1 VWQRTGDDVAS
12 DLSGGGYSGLDVTRR
27 RADSRRM
34 WMTGRLA
41 RFLPAPAT
49 DEGAGVAD
57 AVVLLHGLA
66 RSDASLAPMALALKA
81 AGFRVLNW
89 SYPSTKAPPDVLAEE
104 VGQAVAKVQPGRV
117 HFVTHSMG
125 GILLRDWLAR
135 HGPDQ
140 MGRVVMLAPPNH
152 GSELVDKLG
161 DNPVFSMVNG
171 AAGKTLGT
179 GPESWPNNLPP
190 ADYPLGIIAGTR
202 SLNPVWNAM
211 LPGPNDGKVT
221 VESTKLDGMTEH
233 LVLPV
238 THTFMMVNPVVI
250 RQVIAFLREGRF
262 DPSLTLS
269 GVVKETLQAVQSG

>member
-1 VWQRTGDDVAS
+1 
-12 DLSGGGYSGLDVTRR
+12 
-27 RADSRRM
+27 M
-34 WMTGRLA
+34 WLTGRLT

-49 DEGAGVAD
+49 EEGAGMAD

-66 RSDASLAPMALALKA
+66 RTDASLAPMALALKA
-81 AGFRVLNW
+81 AGFRVVNW
-89 SYPSTKAPPDVLAEE
+89 AYPSTKATPEALVEE
-104 VGQAVAKVQPGRV
+104 VGKAVAAAGPGRV

-135 HGPDQ
+135 QRPAQ

-161 DNPVFSMVNG
+161 DNPVFSMFNG

-179 GPESWPNNLPP
+179 GPESWPNSLPP

-211 LPGPNDGKVT
+211 LSGPNDGKVT
-221 VESTKLDGMTEH
+221 VESTKLEGMAAH

-238 THTFMMVNPVVI
+238 THTFMMVNPVVV
-250 RQVIAFLREGRF
+250 RQVIAYLREGRF
-262 DPSLTLS
+262 DPSLTLGS
-269 GVVKETLQAVQSG
+269 VVKETFQAVQSG

>member
-1 VWQRTGDDVAS
+1 
-12 DLSGGGYSGLDVTRR
+12 
-27 RADSRRM
+27 M
-34 WMTGRLA
+34 WLTGRLA

-49 DEGAGVAD
+49 EEGAGALD

-81 AGFRVLNW
+81 AGFRVVNW
-89 SYPSTKAPPDVLAEE
+89 SYPSTKATPEDLVEH
-104 VGQAVAKVQPGRV
+104 VGQAVAEASAGAGRV

-135 HGPDQ
+135 HRPEE
-140 MGRVVMLAPPNH
+140 MGRVVMLAPPNR

-161 DNPVFSMVNG
+161 ENPVFQWVNG

-179 GPESWPNNLPP
+179 GPESWPNSLPP
-190 ADYPLGIIAGTR
+190 ADYALGVIAGTR
-202 SLNPVWNAM
+202 SFNPVWNAM

-221 VESTKLDGMTEH
+221 VESTRLEGMSDH

-238 THTFMMVNPVVI
+238 THTFMMVNPLVI
-250 RQVIAFLREGRF
+250 AQVLAFLRAGRF

-269 GVVKETLQAVQSG
+269 GVVQQTFQAVQSG

>member
-1 VWQRTGDDVAS
+1 
-12 DLSGGGYSGLDVTRR
+12 
-27 RADSRRM
+27 M

-41 RFLPAPAT
+41 RFLPVPAT
-49 DEGAGVAD
+49 EEGAGAAD
-57 AVVLLHGLA
+57 IVVLLHGLA
-66 RSDASLAPMALALKA
+66 RTDASLAPMALALKA
-81 AGFRVLNW
+81 NGFRVVNW
-89 SYPSTKAPPDVLAEE
+89 AYPSTKAAPEDMVQE
-104 VGQAVAKVQPGRV
+104 VGRAVAAAEPGRV

-135 HGPDQ
+135 QRPER

-161 DNPVFSMVNG
+161 DNPVFSMMNG
-171 AAGKTLGT
+171 KAGLTLGT
-179 GPESWPNNLPP
+179 GPDSWPNRLPP

-221 VESTKLDGMTEH
+221 VESTRLDGMAEH

-250 RQVIAFLREGRF
+250 RQVISFLREGKF
-262 DPSLTLS
+262 DPSVTLTS
-269 GVVKETLQAVQSG
+269 VVKETFQAVQSG

>member
-1 VWQRTGDDVAS
+1 
-12 DLSGGGYSGLDVTRR
+12 
-27 RADSRRM
+27 M

-66 RSDASLAPMALALKA
+66 RTDASMAPMALALKS
-81 AGFRVLNW
+81 AGFRVMNW
-89 SYPSTKAPPDVLAEE
+89 SYPSTKATPDELADE
-104 VGQAVAKVQPGRV
+104 VGDAVAKVQPGRV

-125 GILLRDWLAR
+125 GILLRDWLSR
-135 HGPDQ
+135 HRPVL
-140 MGRVVMLAPPNH
+140 MGHVVMLAPPNH
-152 GSELVDKLG
+152 GSDLVDKLG
-161 DNPVFSMVNG
+161 DNPVFHMVNG
-171 AAGKTLGT
+171 TAGKSLGT
-179 GPESWPNNLPP
+179 GPESWPNSLPP

-221 VESTKLDGMTEH
+221 VESTRLDGMADH

-250 RQVIAFLREGRF
+250 RQVLAFLREGKF
-262 DPSLTLS
+262 DPSLTLAS
-269 GVVKETLQAVQSG
+269 VVKETFQAVQSG

>member
-1 VWQRTGDDVAS
+1 
-12 DLSGGGYSGLDVTRR
+12 
-27 RADSRRM
+27 M

-49 DEGAGVAD
+49 EEGSGGAD

-66 RSDASLAPMALALKA
+66 RTDASLAPMALALKA
-81 AGFRVLNW
+81 AGFRVMNW
-89 SYPSTKAPPDVLAEE
+89 SYPSTKAPPEDLVAE
-104 VGQAVAKVQPGRV
+104 VGKAVAAVGPGRV

-135 HGPDQ
+135 NRPAE

-152 GSELVDKLG
+152 GSELVDRLG

-171 AAGKTLGT
+171 AAGKSLGT
-179 GPESWPNNLPP
+179 GPDSWPNSLPP

-202 SLNPVWNAM
+202 SINPVWNAM
-211 LPGPNDGKVT
+211 LPGANDGKVT
-221 VESTKLDGMTEH
+221 VESTRLDGMEAH

-238 THTFMMVNPVVI
+238 THTFMMVNPVVV
-250 RQVIAFLREGRF
+250 RQVISFLREGKF
-262 DPSLTLS
+262 DLSLTLAS
-269 GVVKETLQAVQSG
+269 VVKETFQAVQSG

>member
-1 VWQRTGDDVAS
+1 
-12 DLSGGGYSGLDVTRR
+12 
-27 RADSRRM
+27 M

-49 DEGAGVAD
+49 EDGAGLAD

-66 RSDASLAPMALALKA
+66 RTDASLAPMALALKA

-89 SYPSTKAPPDVLAEE
+89 AYPSTKAAPEELAEE
-104 VGQAVAKVQPGRV
+104 VGDAVAAVGPGRV

-125 GILLRDWLAR
+125 GIVLRDWLVR
-135 HGPDQ
+135 HRPDQ

-152 GSELVDKLG
+152 GSELVDRLG

-179 GPESWPNNLPP
+179 GPDSWPNSLPP

-202 SLNPVWNAM
+202 SINPVWNAM

-221 VESTKLDGMTEH
+221 VESTKLDGMAEH

-250 RQVIAFLREGRF
+250 RQVLTFLREGRF

-269 GVVKETLQAVQSG
+269 TVVKQTFQAVQTG

>member
-1 VWQRTGDDVAS
+1 
-12 DLSGGGYSGLDVTRR
+12 
-27 RADSRRM
+27 M
-34 WMTGRLA
+34 WLTGRLA

-49 DEGAGVAD
+49 EEGAGMAD

-66 RSDASLAPMALALKA
+66 RTDASLAPMALALKA
-81 AGFRVLNW
+81 AGFRVVNW
-89 SYPSTKAPPDVLAEE
+89 AYPSTKATPEALVEE
-104 VGQAVAKVQPGRV
+104 VGKAVAAAGPGRV

-135 HGPDQ
+135 QRPAQ

-161 DNPVFSMVNG
+161 DNPVFSMFNG

-179 GPESWPNNLPP
+179 GPESWPNSLPP

-211 LPGPNDGKVT
+211 LSGPNDGKVT
-221 VESTKLDGMTEH
+221 VESTKLEGMAAH

-238 THTFMMVNPVVI
+238 THTFMMVNPVVV
-250 RQVIAFLREGRF
+250 RQVIAYLREGRF
-262 DPSLTLS
+262 DPSLTLGS
-269 GVVKETLQAVQSG
+269 VVKETFQAVQSG

>member
-1 VWQRTGDDVAS
+1 
-12 DLSGGGYSGLDVTRR
+12 
-27 RADSRRM
+27 M

-41 RFLPAPAT
+41 RFLPAPANE
-49 DEGAGVAD
+49 EGAGQAD

-81 AGFRVLNW
+81 SGFRVVNW
-89 SYPSTKAPPDVLAEE
+89 AYPSTKAPPEVLVDE
-104 VGQAVAKVQPGRV
+104 VGKAVAAAGPGRV

-135 HGPDQ
+135 QRPDL

-179 GPESWPNNLPP
+179 GPESWPNSLPS

-202 SLNPVWNAM
+202 SINPVWNAM

-221 VESTKLDGMTEH
+221 VESTKLEGMAAH

-250 RQVIAFLREGRF
+250 RQVLSFLRAGAF

-269 GVVKETLQAVQSG
+269 TVVKETFQAVQSG